1 MNNFDTVIAETNN
14 FTAFMPAS
22 EARNTTVVP
31 AHLMAYTQIA
41 PAPDSTAQSA
51 VHTTGNIGNIL
62 GQLISQRENWEAS
75 AYKTSNQMLYG
86 ILQRCY
92 ELDGKLTLPSEH
104 IQLND
109 YCLERGIRNPKGT
122 KTIAK
127 IVKCVFPIDRR
138 RVCTYVNALRAA
150 KQQHVN
156 AAEVATWLEDNGGV
170 QQISLTRSTEVKTLG
185 ERASFAHSVVF
196 SGEPLATVSTAA
208 LDRQWDDKY
217 QTQDNVDAV
226 VLLAQRNNDGTYG
239 IYKLVQSKGVV
250 NAALNSCY
258 TKAEQ
263 THQQQTII
271 SAAAKRQEVQVL
283 VLTNKNDKEA
293 A

>member
-1 MNNFDTVIAETNN
+1 MTTKKSSKSTTTSKAKQPIVDVSAVLSSI
-14 FTAFMPAS
+14 AS
-22 EARNTTVVP
+22 E
-31 AHLMAYTQIA
+31 
-41 PAPDSTAQSA
+41 
-51 VHTTGNIGNIL
+51 
-62 GQLISQRENWEAS
+62 RENWEAS

-104 IQLND
+104 IKLND
-109 YCLERGIRNPKGT
+109 YCLERGIRSPKGT

-170 QQISLTRSTEVKTLG
+170 TQIGLKRSDEHKTLG
-185 ERASFAHSVVF
+185 ERAAFAHSVVF
-196 SGEPLATVSTAA
+196 SGKPLATVSRAA
-208 LDRQWDDKY
+208 LDRQYDDRY
-217 QTQDNVDAV
+217 ESQDNVDAV

-250 NAALNSCY
+250 NAALSSCY

-263 THQQQTII
+263 THQQQTVIG
-271 SAAAKRQEVQVL
+271 AAAKRQEVQVR
-283 VLTNKNDKEA
+283 VLTNRNYKEA